1 MPGKGLS
8 GMAPER
14 AGYRCTM
21 PGEDDGLTPDAAPT
35 GGHDHHSRIAD
46 KQRFAGKP
54 EGDDDVT
61 GEGSTLGP
69 DLDERL
75 DEDAED
81 VSINRRDVPPT
92 PENSVEAR
100 TED

>member
-1 MPGKGLS
+1 
-8 GMAPER
+8 MALEG

-61 GEGSTLGP
+61 GDAGGGGTLAP

-75 DEDAED
+75 DEDPED

-92 PENSVEAR
+92 PENSIEAR

>member
-1 MPGKGLS
+1 
-8 GMAPER
+8 
-14 AGYRCTM
+14 M

-35 GGHDHHSRIAD
+35 GGHDRHTRIAD
-46 KQRFAGKP
+46 KQRFAAKP
-54 EGDDDVT
+54 QGDDDVT
-61 GEGSTLGP
+61 DTSDDVGALGP

-75 DEDAED
+75 DDDPED

-92 PENSVEAR
+92 PENSIEAR